1 MPMNK
6 NNEKQIRIQYEVKY
20 KLLEAE
26 TLSKIEAME
35 TQIQRLEEASDL

>member
-1 MPMNK
+1 MSK
-6 NNEKQIRIQYEVKY
+6 RSIESRIKAVYETRY

>member
-1 MPMNK
+1 MDK
-6 NNEKQIRIQYEVKY
+6 NIKALYEVKY

-35 TQIQRLEEASDL
+35 TQVKRLEEVSDL

>member
-1 MPMNK
+1 MK
-6 NNEKQIRIQYEVKY
+6 RFNENALRLQYEVKY

>member
-1 MPMNK
+1 MKRFNE
-6 NNEKQIRIQYEVKY
+6 NNLRLQYEVKY

>member
-1 MPMNK
+1 MRRK
-6 NNEKQIRIQYEVKY
+6 KIEQQIKIIYETKY

>member
-1 MPMNK
+1 MKTNSIERK
-6 NNEKQIRIQYEVKY
+6 IRALYEVKY

>member
-1 MPMNK
+1 MDK
-6 NNEKQIRIQYEVKY
+6 NIKVLYEVKY

-35 TQIQRLEEASDL
+35 TQIKRLEEASGL